1 MGGRMVR
8 GMTGFAGAWLLLSAG
23 TVWPEVSSRIVN
35 GLPTQDRATV
45 GALLVDFKPGL
56 FGICSGTL
64 IGCGTFLTAAHCV
77 CSGLDSST
85 CGTPDPSDFKVYLQH
100 GGIFDV
106 GSVVVNPAFDFGTA
120 SDVAVLTLSNPVT
133 GIVPTP
139 INTSGTPPLGTFGD
153 IAGFGITS
161 GVNDDLGLKREGS
174 VVSASCF
181 DLVPEPAHI
190 CWAFADPVG
199 APGTDSNTCNG
210 DSGGPLFM
218 NIGGSDAVAGVTSGG
233 FNSNCQPPDLAF
245 DANVFEN
252 RTFIQNAAADLSPI
266 ACGPLSEVG
275 APETEVITFAP
286 VSFEDSAPPDQETRT
301 CRAEIRRQYQGYS
314 KNRLSALQSCVNG
327 VNAGKSEGACPD
339 ARARNK
345 IDKAA
350 AKVRGGKLVN
360 ACGGVIQKARLA
372 GECAGVTDID
382 SLQACIL
389 AAGDNAVAAMLG
401 VEYADDAPAGPI
413 LDKNERQC
421 QTTVAK
427 AAKTYALGQM
437 SALNRCLNRQDG
449 EKVEI
454 CPDAPA
460 QAEIVKL
467 AGGLQ
472 SRIEKICSS
481 DEISALDTANPFGG
495 GCAGATD
502 PGALAICQRSE
513 HDAAVG
519 SLVQLVKDL
528 QSANTVSFTVTPETA
543 RFRVTLNAI
552 DKFPP
557 EFNDLDILVKRGSAP
572 TPTDFDFISQNFGV
586 YEAVEVDSPG
596 TDQYFVRVFK
606 TFGEFV
612 PYQLTITKFRMK

>member
-35 GLPTQDRATV
+35 GLPTQERETT

-77 CSGLDSST
+77 CDVSADDFST
-85 CGTPDPSDFKVYLQH
+85 CGAPNPSDFKVYLQH

-106 GSVVVNPAFDFGTA
+106 SSVAVNPAFDFGVA
-120 SDVAVLTLSNPVT
+120 GDVAVLTLSSQVT

-139 INTSGTPPLGTFGD
+139 INTSGTPPLGTSGD

-161 GVNDDLGLKREGS
+161 GASDDFGLKREGS

-181 DLVPEPAHI
+181 GSVPEPAHI

-199 APGTDSNTCNG
+199 APGADSNTCSG

-218 NIGGSDAVAGVTSGG
+218 NVGGSEVVAGVTSGG
-233 FNSNCQPPDLAF
+233 FNSNCQPSDLSF

-252 RTFIQNAAADLSPI
+252 GTFIQSAADLSPS
-266 ACGPLSEVG
+266 ACGPISEVG
-275 APETEVITFAP
+275 APETEVIKFAP
-286 VSFEDSAPPDQETRT
+286 VSFEDSAPPDQETRK

-314 KNRLSALQSCVNG
+314 KSRLSALQGCVND
-327 VNAGKSEGACPD
+327 VNAGKSQGACPD

-350 AKVRGGKLVN
+350 AKVRGGKLVK
-360 ACGGVIQKARLA
+360 ACGGVIQKAQLG

-401 VEYADDAPAGPI
+401 VEYADDAPALPI

-449 EKVEI
+449 EKVEN

-481 DEISALDTANPFGG
+481 DEISALDAADPFGG
-495 GCAGATD
+495 GCAGAAD

-513 HDAAVG
+513 HDAAVTN
-519 SLVQLVKDL
+519 LVQLVKDL

-552 DKFPP
+552 DKFA
-557 EFNDLDILVKRGSAP
+557 EFNDLDIVVKRGSAP

-586 YEAVEVDSPG
+586 YEAVEVVSPG

-606 TFGEFV
+606 TAGEFV